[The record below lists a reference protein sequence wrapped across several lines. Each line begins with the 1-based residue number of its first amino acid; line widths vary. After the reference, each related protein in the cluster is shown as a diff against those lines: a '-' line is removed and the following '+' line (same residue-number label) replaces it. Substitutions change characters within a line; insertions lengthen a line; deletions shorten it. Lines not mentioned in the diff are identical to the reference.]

1 MLHRHSWARRSI
13 CVETETVGAAENII
27 LGCLLEKADVVYPL
41 TLAEHIANSLREA
54 GLLQHEAGERSE

>member
-1 MLHRHSWARRSI
+1 
-13 CVETETVGAAENII
+13 VETETVGVAENII